1 MADKRKN
8 IMIVDDDE
16 DLRRELSE
24 IMDSENYQVK
34 SFADGREALG
44 EIQRFHPNV
53 LLLDIRMPKIN
64 GIQMLDWLRCKN
76 LVNGLKIIIITG
88 FYDEQKC
95 KKIAQ
100 VYGVNA
106 YMLKPF
112 DPEELL
118 DKVEAVIAKG

>member
-1 MADKRKN
+1 
-8 IMIVDDDE
+8 MIVDDDE

-24 IMDSENYQVK
+24 IIGSKNYEVK
-34 SFADGREALG
+34 SFADGREALA
-44 EIQRFHPNV
+44 EIEKNHPSL
-53 LLLDIRMPKIN
+53 LLLDLRMPKIN
-64 GIQMLDWLRCKN
+64 GIQMLDRLRCQN

-100 VYGVNA
+100 IYGVNA
-106 YMLKPF
+106 YMVKPF

-118 DKVEAVIAKG
+118 DKVEAIIGKG